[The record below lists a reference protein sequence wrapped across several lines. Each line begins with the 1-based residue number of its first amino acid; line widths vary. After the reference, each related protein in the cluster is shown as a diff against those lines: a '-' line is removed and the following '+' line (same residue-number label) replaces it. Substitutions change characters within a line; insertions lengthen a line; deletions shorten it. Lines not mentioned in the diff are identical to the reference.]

1 LSLIGFLQSE
11 QGRAFAFPPNSVS
24 ESFAVP
30 ARDLELSNWAWCQ
43 CSILRKTPSISSATE
58 HLPKPVSVVEIIAG
72 VML

>member
-11 QGRAFAFPPNSVS
+11 QGRAFA
-24 ESFAVP
+24 VP
-30 ARDLELSNWAWCQ
+30 AHDLELSNWAWCQ
-43 CSILRKTPSISSATE
+43 CSILRKTPSISSAIE